1 MITSNHSI
9 ASCLGTLLPLLEMYH
24 LWSGSATLFSSNP
37 QLYTYT
43 YINVPILSILI
54 ILYDTIM
61 YDFMILGSG
70 FLRILISW
78 DLMRVGLPLVLIV
91 KLACFGALHGA
102 PKQARSTFFNILQ
115 SQINLEPF
123 IKYSFDQ
130 DLVKVN
136 VELMLILIP
145 HERMPSE

>member
-1 MITSNHSI
+1 
-9 ASCLGTLLPLLEMYH
+9 
-24 LWSGSATLFSSNP
+24 
-37 QLYTYT
+37 
-43 YINVPILSILI
+43 
-54 ILYDTIM
+54 M